1 MLPQE
6 LMQMSRDAL
15 IVLRGGIPPIKG
27 RKIYFFK
34 SADFTRRV
42 QPPPVVAALPDVVGA
57 GPTPA
62 AEASRLDTMAADL
75 AALTRTVGEIHARI
89 IQRPLTEQEAAGEA
103 ELSLE
108 AISLELD
115 AVDLADLPAGAT
127 EEQSED
133 WINRYINSGV
143 LLEAEAIDR

>member
-1 MLPQE
+1 MKL
-6 LMQMSRDAL
+6 
-15 IVLRGGIPPIKG
+15 VL
-27 RKIYFFK
+27 
-34 SADFTRRV
+34 
-42 QPPPVVAALPDVVGA
+42 VAALAVLA
-57 GPTPA
+57 GPALAQSVALQGPDGQA
-62 AEASRLDTMAADL
+62 ATLSAADL
-75 AALTRTVGEIHARI
+75 AALTRIVGEIHARI
-89 IQRPLTEQEAAGEA
+89 IQRPLTEEEAAGEA

-108 AISLELD
+108 SISLELD